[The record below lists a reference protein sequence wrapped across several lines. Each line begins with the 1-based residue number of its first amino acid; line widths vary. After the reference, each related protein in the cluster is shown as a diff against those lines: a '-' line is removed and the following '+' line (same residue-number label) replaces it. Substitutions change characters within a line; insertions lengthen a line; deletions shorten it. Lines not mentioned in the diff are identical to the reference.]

1 MQRMQDTFGQYNLF
15 SSLKHLFKSKNMQ
28 LLWFGNAIKLH
39 LRYNFHAIKVSSNG
53 AFALTVVRSIKV
65 AF

>member
-1 MQRMQDTFGQYNLF
+1 MQDIFGQYNLF

-39 LRYNFHAIKVSSNG
+39 LRWDFHAIKLSSNRT
-53 AFALTVVRSIKV
+53 FALTVVR
-65 AF
+65 AY